1 MMQTD
6 MAKWVCGAVDE
17 WTHAV
22 LASSLGS
29 LSFSLTDSALPDS
42 ALPVETKHSHL
53 ETMHLL

>member
-6 MAKWVCGAVDE
+6 MAKWVCEVVDE

-29 LSFSLTDSALPDS
+29 LSFSLPDS